1 MARTKE
7 QVREDKR
14 LSMEIRRA
22 RDPEKHRAYQR
33 ERHAKNRAHNTAKMR
48 AYYARRFFW
57 GRAMKLRG
65 TDRATYKDIA
75 AIWKRQRGRCA
86 LTGRRLDR
94 TADLDHIVPKTR
106 GGQDDAGNL
115 RWLARE
121 VNMVKRNLT
130 DAEFLL
136 LCSDV
141 VAFNEKAGFIA
152 RPSVFRT

>member
-1 MARTKE
+1 MARTKAE
-7 QVREDKR
+7 SNEAKR
-14 LSMEIRRA
+14 LAVARYRA
-22 RDPEKHRAYQR
+22 RNPEKHRAYQR
-33 ERHAKNRAHNTAKMR
+33 DWHAKNRDHNKAKMR
-48 AYYARRFFW
+48 DYYARRFFW

-65 TDRATYKDIA
+65 PDRATFKDLA

-94 TADLDHIVPKTR
+94 TADLDHIIPKTK
-106 GGQDDAGNL
+106 GGSDRPENL

-130 DAEFLL
+130 DAEFII

-141 VAFNEKAGFIA
+141 MRIIGERIA
-152 RPSVFRT
+152 MIDKIP